1 MITIVTI
8 IKWQNISLSYNN
20 SENLLSDCTVWY
32 CAKFIIYCSE
42 KTNIT
47 VKIAIFKQL
56 TKAQR
61 DKVSAASCAG
71 KFF

>member
-8 IKWQNISLSYNN
+8 IKWQNIYLIIIAKIYWVIVLSGIVLIYH
-20 SENLLSDCTVWY
+20 LLLR
-32 CAKFIIYCSE
+32 E
-42 KTNIT
+42 TNIT
-47 VKIAIFKQL
+47 VNIAIFKQL

-61 DKVSAASCAG
+61 DKVSATSCAG